1 MDASSLLR
9 SQVLILLE
17 RERELDGQMNSC
29 RTAGVCQWGRV
40 VQKKP
45 ILNRTID
52 FEAKRIQF
60 CRFESRGRAKR
71 QFHYDWSKVQ
81 ESLANLFSM
90 SMQQI

>member
-1 MDASSLLR
+1 M
-9 SQVLILLE
+9 
-17 RERELDGQMNSC
+17 
-29 RTAGVCQWGRV
+29 CQWGRV

-81 ESLANLFSM
+81 ESLAKSLLNDHEADLKRENERHGCDCNELRS
-90 SMQQI
+90 SQ